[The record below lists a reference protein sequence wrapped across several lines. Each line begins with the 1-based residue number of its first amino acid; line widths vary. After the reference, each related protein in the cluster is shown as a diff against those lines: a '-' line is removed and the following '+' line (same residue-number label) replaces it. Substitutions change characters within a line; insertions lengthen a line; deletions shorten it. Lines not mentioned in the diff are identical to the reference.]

1 MVAGG
6 LQVFP
11 RFKFGSSLEDLEMFS
26 LDVLALVLMLQRSLH
41 KPFVQL
47 GAQLFIDQLTSV
59 LVCACNDMFSFL

>member
-1 MVAGG
+1 MVPDG

-47 GAQLFIDQLTSV
+47 GALLFNDQLTSV
-59 LVCACNDMFSFL
+59 LVFACNDMFSFL